1 MGRDGVMFNWFKSLI
16 NKEEYNMSI
25 KTSLKEMEK
34 NFLGNNRKLLR
45 CPKCNKEY
53 LSSAL
58 DIKEKGFVCP
68 RCDNG
73 KD

>member
-34 NFLGNNRKLLR
+34 NFLGNSRKLLR

-58 DIKEKGFVCP
+58 DIKEIGFVCP

>member
-1 MGRDGVMFNWFKSLI
+1 MD
-16 NKEEYNMSI
+16 I

-34 NFLGNNRKLLR
+34 NFLGNSRELIV
-45 CPKCNKEY
+45 CPKCYKEY

-58 DIKEKGFVCP
+58 DIKEEGFVCP
-68 RCDNG
+68 SCDNG

>member
-1 MGRDGVMFNWFKSLI
+1 MGRDGVMLNWFKSLI
-16 NKEEYNMSI
+16 NKEKYNMNV
-25 KTSLKEMEK
+25 KTSLREMEK
-34 NFLGNNRKLLR
+34 NFLGNSRELLH

-58 DIKEKGFVCP
+58 DMKEKGFVCP

>member
-1 MGRDGVMFNWFKSLI
+1 MGRASMIFEWINSLF
-16 NKEEYNMSI
+16 NKEKDIMSI

-34 NFLGNNRKLLR
+34 NFLGNSRELLR

-58 DIKEKGFVCP
+58 DIKEEGFVCP

>member
-1 MGRDGVMFNWFKSLI
+1 MILEWINSLFIKEKEVMNT
-16 NKEEYNMSI
+16 

-34 NFLGNNRKLLR
+34 NFLGNSRELLS

-58 DIKEKGFVCP
+58 DMKEKGFVCP

>member
-16 NKEEYNMSI
+16 NKEKYNMNV

-34 NFLGNNRKLLR
+34 NFLGNTRELLS

-58 DIKEKGFVCP
+58 DMKEKGFVCP

>member
-16 NKEEYNMSI
+16 NKEKYNMNV
-25 KTSLKEMEK
+25 KTSLREMEK
-34 NFLGNNRKLLR
+34 NFLGNSRELLH

-58 DIKEKGFVCP
+58 DMKEKGFVCP

>member
-53 LSSAL
+53 LSSVL
-58 DIKEKGFVCP
+58 DIKEIGFVCP

>member
-1 MGRDGVMFNWFKSLI
+1 MLLSWINSLF
-16 NKEEYNMSI
+16 NKEKYTMDI

-34 NFLGNNRKLLR
+34 NFLGNSRELLN
-45 CPKCNKEY
+45 CPKCNKSY

-58 DIKEKGFVCP
+58 DLMEEGFVCP
-68 RCDNG
+68 QCDNG

>member
-16 NKEEYNMSI
+16 NKEKYNMNV

-34 NFLGNNRKLLR
+34 NFLGNSRELLH

-58 DIKEKGFVCP
+58 DMKEKGFVCP

>member
-1 MGRDGVMFNWFKSLI
+1 MD
-16 NKEEYNMSI
+16 I

-34 NFLGNNRKLLR
+34 NFLGNSRELMT
-45 CPKCNKEY
+45 CPKCNKDY

-58 DIKEKGFVCP
+58 DIKEEGFVCP
-68 RCDNG
+68 QCDNG

>member
-16 NKEEYNMSI
+16 NKEKYNMNV
-25 KTSLKEMEK
+25 KTSLREMEK
-34 NFLGNNRKLLR
+34 NFLGNNRTLLR

>member
-1 MGRDGVMFNWFKSLI
+1 MIFEWINSLF
-16 NKEEYNMSI
+16 NKEKDIMSI

-34 NFLGNNRKLLR
+34 NFLGNNRELLR

>member
-58 DIKEKGFVCP
+58 DIKEIGFVCP

>member
-1 MGRDGVMFNWFKSLI
+1 MGRVGMILEWINSLFIKEKEVMN
-16 NKEEYNMSI
+16 I

-34 NFLGNNRKLLR
+34 NFLGNTRELLS

-58 DIKEKGFVCP
+58 DMKEKGFVCP

>member
-1 MGRDGVMFNWFKSLI
+1 MFNWFKSLI
-16 NKEEYNMSI
+16 NKEKYNMNV
-25 KTSLKEMEK
+25 KTSLREMEK
-34 NFLGNNRKLLR
+34 NFLGNSRELLH

-58 DIKEKGFVCP
+58 DMKEKGFVCP

>member
-16 NKEEYNMSI
+16 NKEEDDMSI

-58 DIKEKGFVCP
+58 DIKEIGFVCP

>member
-1 MGRDGVMFNWFKSLI
+1 MFNWFKSLI
-16 NKEEYNMSI
+16 NKENYNMNV
-25 KTSLKEMEK
+25 KTSLREMEK
-34 NFLGNNRKLLR
+34 NFLGNSRELLH

-58 DIKEKGFVCP
+58 DMKEKGFVCP

>member
-1 MGRDGVMFNWFKSLI
+1 MLLDWINSLF
-16 NKEEYNMSI
+16 NKEKYTMDI

-34 NFLGNNRKLLR
+34 NFLGNTRELLC

-58 DIKEKGFVCP
+58 DIKEESFICP
-68 RCDNG
+68 SCDNG